1 MCPFSFLQRGEAGSG
16 FMKLLI
22 HIVQNEWKSLLRGK
36 WVIGYTL
43 IFLLLTDSLLRFGG
57 GGAETLLSL
66 SNVMLLFVPLVSMIY
81 GILYIYQSRE
91 FVELL
96 LTQPINRSVLYW
108 GLFLGISTPLMAAFI
123 VGAILPLGWHGILLL
138 DGPASFM
145 VLGLGGVLTLIF
157 ASLGFVLGLM
167 FYEDRIKGFGFTIVI
182 WLFLAILY
190 DGLVL
195 MLVFMF
201 GDYPLEQF
209 VIGVSM
215 LNPIDM
221 ARIMV
226 MLEFDVSAL
235 MGYTGAV
242 FNRFFGSAMGML
254 MASGMLAVW
263 LALPMWFGLRVF
275 EKKDF

>member
-1 MCPFSFLQRGEAGSG
+1 
-16 FMKLLI
+16 MKLLN
-22 HIVQNEWKSLLRGK
+22 HIVKNEWKSLLRGK
-36 WVIGYTL
+36 WVVGYGL
-43 IFLLLTDSLLRFGG
+43 IFMVLTDTLLRFGG
-57 GGAETLLSL
+57 GGPETLLSL
-66 SNVMLLFVPLVSMIY
+66 SNVMLLFIPLVGMIY

-96 LTQPINRSVLYW
+96 LTQPINRRVLYW

-123 VGAILPLGWHGILLL
+123 IGSSLPLAWHGILWI
-138 DGPASFM
+138 DGTASAM
-145 VLGLGGVLTLIF
+145 VLGLGGILTLIF
-157 ASLGFVLGLM
+157 VSLGFVFGLL

-195 MLVFMF
+195 MLVFAF
-201 GDYPLEQF
+201 GDYPLEHF

-215 LNPIDM
+215 LNPIDL

-242 FNRFFGSAMGML
+242 FSRFFGTTMGITTAGSML
-254 MASGMLAVW
+254 LIW
-263 LALPMWFGLRVF
+263 LGVPMWYGLKSFRN
-275 EKKDF
+275 KDF

>member
-1 MCPFSFLQRGEAGSG
+1 MS
-16 FMKLLI
+16 LLI
-22 HIVQNEWKSLLRGK
+22 HIVRNEWQSLLRGK
-36 WVIGYTL
+36 WVIGYGL
-43 IFLLLTDSLLRFGG
+43 IFLILTDTLLRFGG
-57 GGAETLLSL
+57 GGPETLLSL
-66 SNVMLLFVPLVSMIY
+66 SNVMLLFIPLVGMIY

-96 LTQPINRSVLYW
+96 LTQPINRRVLYW
-108 GLFLGISTPLMAAFI
+108 GLFLGIATPLMAAFI
-123 VGAILPLGWHGILLL
+123 IGSMLPLAWHGILMI
-138 DGPASFM
+138 DGTASAM

-157 ASLGFVLGLM
+157 VSLGFVFGLL

-195 MLVFMF
+195 LLVFMF
-201 GDYPLEQF
+201 GNYPLEQF
-209 VIGVSM
+209 VIAVSM
-215 LNPIDM
+215 LNPIDL

-242 FNRFFGSAMGML
+242 FNRFFGTAMGITTAGAML
-254 MASGMLAVW
+254 LVW
-263 LALPMWFGLRVF
+263 LSVPMWIGLNVF
-275 EKKDF
+275 RKKDF

>member
-1 MCPFSFLQRGEAGSG
+1 MS
-16 FMKLLI
+16 LLM
-22 HIVQNEWKSLLRGK
+22 HIIQNEWKSLLRGR
-36 WVIGYTL
+36 WVIGYGL
-43 IFLLLTDSLLRFGG
+43 IFLVLTETLLRFGG

-66 SNVMLLFVPLVSMIY
+66 SNVMLLFVPLVGMIY

-96 LTQPINRSVLYW
+96 LTQPINRRVLYW
-108 GLFLGISTPLMAAFI
+108 GLYLGISTPLMAAFV
-123 VGAILPLGWHGILLL
+123 VGSMLPLGWHGILII
-138 DGPASFM
+138 DGVASAM
-145 VLGLGGVLTLIF
+145 VLGLGGILTLIF
-157 ASLGFVLGLM
+157 SSLGFVFGLL
-167 FYEDRIKGFGFTIVI
+167 FYEDKIKGFGFTIVV

-195 MLVFMF
+195 LLVFVF
-201 GDYPLEQF
+201 GDYPLERF
-209 VIGVSM
+209 VIAVSM

-226 MLEFDVSAL
+226 MLEFDISAL

-242 FNRFFGSAMGML
+242 FNRFFGTMMGLITAGGML
-254 MASGMLAVW
+254 LLW
-263 LALPMWFGLRVF
+263 LGVPTWLGLRVF

>member
-1 MCPFSFLQRGEAGSG
+1 MS
-16 FMKLLI
+16 LLM
-22 HIVQNEWKSLLRGK
+22 HIIQNEGKSLLRGK
-36 WVIGYTL
+36 WVIGYGL
-43 IFLLLTDSLLRFGG
+43 IFLVLTDTLLRFGG

-66 SNVMLLFVPLVSMIY
+66 SNVMLLFVPLVGMIY

-96 LTQPINRSVLYW
+96 LTQPINRRVLYW

-123 VGAILPLGWHGILLL
+123 LGSMLPLGWHGILMI
-138 DGPASFM
+138 DGMASAM
-145 VLGLGGVLTLIF
+145 VLGLGGILTLIF
-157 ASLGFVLGLM
+157 ASLGFVFGLM
-167 FYEDRIKGFGFTIVI
+167 FYEDKIKGFGFTIVI

-195 MLVFMF
+195 MLVFLF
-201 GDYPLEQF
+201 GDYPLENF
-209 VIGVSM
+209 VIAVSM
-215 LNPIDM
+215 LNPIDL

-242 FNRFFGSAMGML
+242 FNRFFGTALGITTASVML
-254 MASGMLAVW
+254 LIWLAVPSW
-263 LALPMWFGLRVF
+263 IGLNVF
-275 EKKDF
+275 KKKDF

>member
-1 MCPFSFLQRGEAGSG
+1 MS
-16 FMKLLI
+16 LLM
-22 HIVQNEWKSLLRGK
+22 HIIKSEWKSLLRGK
-36 WVIGYTL
+36 WVIGYGL
-43 IFLLLTDSLLRFGG
+43 IFLILTETLLRFGG

-66 SNVMLLFVPLVSMIY
+66 SNVMLLFVPLVGMIY

-96 LTQPINRSVLYW
+96 LTQPINRGVLYW

-123 VGAILPLGWHGILLL
+123 VGSLLPLGWHGILMI
-138 DGPASFM
+138 DGVASAM

-157 ASLGFVLGLM
+157 ASLGFVFGLM
-167 FYEDRIKGFGFTIVI
+167 FYEDKIKGFGFTIVI

-201 GDYPLEQF
+201 GDYPLENF
-209 VIGVSM
+209 VIAVSM
-215 LNPIDM
+215 LNPIDL
-221 ARIMV
+221 ARIIV

-242 FNRFFGSAMGML
+242 FNRFFGSSLGIIT
-254 MASGMLAVW
+254 ASSMLAIW
-263 LALPMWFGLRVF
+263 LAVPAWLGMRLFNS
-275 EKKDF
+275 KDF

>member
-1 MCPFSFLQRGEAGSG
+1 MS
-16 FMKLLI
+16 LLT
-22 HIVQNEWKSLLRGK
+22 HIIQNEWKSLLRGK
-36 WVIGYTL
+36 WVIGYGL
-43 IFLLLTDSLLRFGG
+43 IFLILTDTLLRFGG

-66 SNVMLLFVPLVSMIY
+66 SNVMLLFVPLVGMIY

-96 LTQPINRSVLYW
+96 LTQPINRGVLYW

-123 VGAILPLGWHGILLL
+123 IGSMLPLGWHGILMI
-138 DGPASFM
+138 DGVASAM
-145 VLGLGGVLTLIF
+145 VLALGGILTLIF
-157 ASLGFVLGLM
+157 ASLGFVFGLM
-167 FYEDRIKGFGFTIVI
+167 FYEDKIKGFGFTIVV

-195 MLVFMF
+195 MLIFVF
-201 GDYPLEQF
+201 GDYPLENF
-209 VIGVSM
+209 VIAVSM
-215 LNPIDM
+215 LNPIDL

-242 FNRFFGSAMGML
+242 FNRFFGTAMGITVASAML
-254 MASGMLAVW
+254 LVW
-263 LALPMWFGLRVF
+263 LAVPSWIGLNVF
-275 EKKDF
+275 RKKDF

>member
-1 MCPFSFLQRGEAGSG
+1 
-16 FMKLLI
+16 MKNLI
-22 HIVQNEWKSLLRGK
+22 HIIKNEWRTLLRGK
-36 WVIGYTL
+36 WMVGYAL
-43 IFLLLTDSLLRFGG
+43 IFLVLTESLLRFGG

-81 GILYIYQSRE
+81 GILYIYQSKE

-96 LTQPINRSVLYW
+96 LTQPIKRSVLYW
-108 GLFLGISTPLMAAFI
+108 GLFLGISTPLMTAF
-123 VGAILPLGWHGILLL
+123 VLGAMLPLGWHGILMI
-138 DGPASFM
+138 DGTASFM
-145 VLGLGGVLTLIF
+145 VLALGAVLTLIF
-157 ASLGFVLGLM
+157 TSLGFVLGLM

-195 MLVFMF
+195 MLVFAF
-201 GDYPLEQF
+201 GDFPLERF
-209 VIGVSM
+209 VIAVSM
-215 LNPIDM
+215 LNPIDL

-242 FNRFFGSAMGML
+242 FNRFFGSSMGIIT
-254 MASGMLAVW
+254 ASGMLTIW
-263 LALPMWFGLRVF
+263 LAIPMWWGLRVF
-275 EKKDF
+275 ERKDF

>member
-1 MCPFSFLQRGEAGSG
+1 MS
-16 FMKLLI
+16 LLM
-22 HIVQNEWKSLLRGK
+22 HIIQNEWKSLLRGK
-36 WVIGYTL
+36 WVIGYGL
-43 IFLLLTDSLLRFGG
+43 IFLVLTDTLLRFGG

-66 SNVMLLFVPLVSMIY
+66 SNVMLLFVPLVGMIY

-96 LTQPINRSVLYW
+96 LTQPINRGVLYW

-123 VGAILPLGWHGILLL
+123 IGSMLPLGWHGILMI
-138 DGPASFM
+138 DGMASAM
-145 VLGLGGVLTLIF
+145 VLALGGILTLIF
-157 ASLGFVLGLM
+157 ASLGFVFGLM
-167 FYEDRIKGFGFTIVI
+167 FYEDKIKGFGFTIVV

-195 MLVFMF
+195 MLVFLF
-201 GDYPLEQF
+201 GDYPLENF
-209 VIGVSM
+209 VIAVSM
-215 LNPIDM
+215 LNPIDL

-242 FNRFFGSAMGML
+242 FNRFFGTAMGISVASAML
-254 MASGMLAVW
+254 LVW
-263 LALPMWFGLRVF
+263 LAVPSWIGLNVF
-275 EKKDF
+275 RKKDF